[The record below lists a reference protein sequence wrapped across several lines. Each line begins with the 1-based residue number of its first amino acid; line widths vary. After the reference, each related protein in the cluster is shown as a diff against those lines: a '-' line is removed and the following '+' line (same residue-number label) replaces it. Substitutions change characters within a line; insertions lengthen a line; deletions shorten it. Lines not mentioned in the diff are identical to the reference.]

1 VPGKE
6 VWEGKMI
13 LNRFSLKGKC
23 GIVTGGGS
31 GIGRAIAR
39 GLVEAGAEVIIAGR
53 NLERLAGVARDL
65 GSIGRVIAAA
75 VDMKS
80 DESLQALVGRAVS
93 EFGKI
98 DFLFN
103 NAGTIHRAPT
113 EDFPAAAWEEV
124 LRVNLTGPFFL
135 AQAVARIM
143 IAHKTRG
150 KIINTSSL
158 IAVFGGKT
166 VPAYAA
172 SKGGLTQVTKTMCN
186 DWGRYGINVN
196 AIGPGW
202 VKTELTEAL
211 RSDPSRYHEI
221 TARIP
226 LGRWADPEDLAGA
239 AVFLASEASDYI
251 SGQVIFV
258 DGGYLAM

>member
-1 VPGKE
+1 
-6 VWEGKMI
+6 MI
-13 LNRFSLKGKC
+13 LDKFKLNGKC
-23 GIVTGGGS
+23 GILTGGGS

-53 NLERLAGVARDL
+53 NMERLFSVADEL
-65 GSIGRVIAAA
+65 GSIGRVVPAP

-80 DESLQALVGRAVS
+80 DESLQALVDRALS

-135 AQAVARIM
+135 AQAVARVM
-143 IAHKTRG
+143 IANKTRG
-150 KIINTSSL
+150 KIVNTSSL

-172 SKGGLTQVTKTMCN
+172 SKGGLSQVTKTMCN

-202 VKTELTEAL
+202 VKTDLTQAL
-211 RSDPSRYHEI
+211 QNDPGRYNEI
-221 TARIP
+221 SARIP
-226 LGRWADPEDLAGA
+226 LGRWADPEDLAGI
-239 AVFLASEASDYI
+239 AVFLASQASDYI